1 MYFPFKQKLKKWI
14 KSKIKNLFQEESLK
28 TKDDIL
34 NLIYSQNIFSERL
47 KELFEKAIEYEKQL
61 DSLSQRLDK
70 QSYQNFSNNLLSDAK
85 WREDLSCALLN
96 QAQIWGTWDKV
107 HLGRGT
113 NLCNTLLN
121 TDSGDIFIGD
131 YSFTGQNVAILTGSH
146 DSQKSGKERQL
157 AIASGNDIHIGKGV
171 WLGSGC
177 VVLGPCEIGDNA
189 VVAAGAVVLPNTKI
203 EPSSLYAGVPAKFKK
218 SLSVRDDLYGKVYSP
233 TTIADV
239 SSILMIFMH
248 VSKNAKKTTDKVIL
262 LENGIMYGPY
272 LNLSRGTYILTFF
285 VSNLS
290 EDNSLRITRDSGRNE
305 IFSRKIVPGENRVS
319 FDIVDDLTYDVE
331 FVINSEKGMDISDI
345 KIVGTL

>member
-1 MYFPFKQKLKKWI
+1 MYFPFKQKLKRWI

-28 TKDDIL
+28 TKGDIL

-61 DSLSQRLDK
+61 TSLSQRLDK
-70 QSYQNFSNNLLSDAK
+70 QSYKNFSNNLLSDAK

-107 HLGRGT
+107 HLGHGT

-239 SSILMIFMH
+239 SSILMTFMH
-248 VSKNAKKTTDKVIL
+248 VNSNAKKTTEKISL
-262 LENGIMYGPY
+262 SENGIMYGPY

-305 IFSRKIVPGENRVS
+305 IFSRKIVPGENRIS

-331 FVINSEKGMDISDI
+331 FVINSVKGMAISNI
-345 KIVGTL
+345 RIVGM